1 MLKSVGSINVRRL
14 LAFLIIFSAV
24 LSLLILLNLRYAR
37 TYLERSSETFKGFVE
52 LLANAISARYFHS
65 DTTYKLVSLPGTN
78 AERLFS
84 DIAEEFPVVEK
95 VHLEEN
101 EAEKFAPYRIE
112 GGKENLFIKL
122 VIYNNDTTDYVIDKI
137 AVVQLNVQRILQLLN
152 LDHIVITSRGFPFA
166 FGMNAKAT
174 IPLIDPLSIVASL
187 SIAAIILMYRR
198 IREYKIKIE
207 LDHKKKLERKT
218 LILESL
224 NDITREMLMGASES
238 AYQLILKKAVECVPN
253 AQAGSLLVRKDSVFH
268 YIATVGFDLSRL
280 SNVVMLEKEISQWV
294 QQHDYLIRRR
304 PYEIDEKIL
313 DQERLKTLVEGGGL
327 KQIKS
332 TLVVPVRIEGQVE
345 ILFNLDNFESEDAFN
360 EEDVQVVTLFANHIG
375 LLLKRLKLEEQ
386 LEQQYKLIEH
396 ISYHDALTRLP
407 NRRFLEEFGEKML
420 SLARRE
426 NKNLVILFID
436 LVDFKLVNDNYGHET
451 GDEVLKIVAER
462 MSNAVRSSDFI
473 ARLGGDEFILILY
486 DCDTKGAMDVVK
498 RLIDVVEKPISIKG
512 SQLRVGA
519 TIGVAEYPKDG
530 ETLDALIR
538 KADVAMYLAKRKGI
552 DVATTDE
559 LSC

>member
-1 MLKSVGSINVRRL
+1 MWKRL
-14 LAFLIIFSAV
+14 LAFLIIFFAV

-37 TYLERSSETFKGFVE
+37 TYLERSSETFRGFVE
-52 LLANAISARYFHS
+52 LLANAISARHFHS
-65 DTTYKLVSLPGTN
+65 DTTYKLVSLLGTN
-78 AERLFS
+78 AESLFS
-84 DIAEEFPVVEK
+84 KIVEEFFVVER
-95 VHLEEN
+95 VYLEEN
-101 EAEKFAPYRIE
+101 EAAKFVPYRIE
-112 GGKENLFIKL
+112 GSKENLLIKL

-137 AVVQLNVQRILQLLN
+137 AVAQLNVQRILQLLN
-152 LDHIVITSRGFPFA
+152 LDHIVITSRGLPFA

-174 IPLIDPLSIVASL
+174 LPLIDPLSIVASL

-218 LILESL
+218 LILEAL
-224 NDITREMLMGASES
+224 NDITCEMLMGVSES
-238 AYQLILKKAVECVPN
+238 TYQLILKKAVECVPN
-253 AQAGSLLVRKDSVFH
+253 AQAGSLLVRKNSVFH
-268 YIATVGFDLSRL
+268 YIATVGFDLSHL
-280 SNVVMLEKEISQWV
+280 SSVVMSEKEISQWV
-294 QQHDYLIRRR
+294 QRHDYLIRRR
-304 PYEIDEKIL
+304 PYEMDEKML
-313 DQERLKTLVEGGGL
+313 DQERLKTLVESGGL

-360 EEDVQVVTLFANHIG
+360 EEDVQVATLFANHVG

-396 ISYHDALTRLP
+396 ISYHDALTKLP

-473 ARLGGDEFILILY
+473 ARLGGDEFIVILY
-486 DCDTKGAMDVVK
+486 DCDTKGALDVVK
-498 RLIDVVEKPISIKG
+498 RLIDVVEKPISIDG
-512 SQLRVGA
+512 SQLCVGA
-519 TIGVAEYPKDG
+519 TVGVAEYPKDG